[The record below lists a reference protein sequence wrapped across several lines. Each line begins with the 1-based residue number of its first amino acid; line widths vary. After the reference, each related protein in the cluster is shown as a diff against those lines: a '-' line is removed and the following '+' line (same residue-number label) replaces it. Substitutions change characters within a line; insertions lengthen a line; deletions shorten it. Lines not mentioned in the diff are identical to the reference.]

1 MVTGPQAKQAENSN
15 DWDCVVVD
23 DDRDPLAAMLDG
35 PQGPSG
41 SPAAGRPKRQRKPT
55 EKNQK

>member
-1 MVTGPQAKQAENSN
+1 
-15 DWDCVVVD
+15 VD

-41 SPAAGRPKRQRKPT
+41 SPAAGRPKRQRK
-55 EKNQK
+55 NQK